1 MIIEKEASTTSI
13 SFYPTSTNAKVLN
26 RFDLSTLSE
35 QGDVGRYHHNS
46 SLAIIKSPSTVI
58 FNRILGQLEDGEW
71 KGVMNKLI
79 TVRIPTKFKHKYTNK
94 ICTVAGLLHT

>member
-1 MIIEKEASTTSI
+1 MK
-13 SFYPTSTNAKVLN
+13 N
-26 RFDLSTLSE
+26 
-35 QGDVGRYHHNS
+35 
-46 SLAIIKSPSTVI
+46 PSNI
-58 FNRILGQLEDGEW
+58 NFNRILGQLEDGEW